1 MVRLTP
7 RETQL
12 TDDVLA
18 CLADAIRRT
27 EGVELAYANKTKIQK
42 LLYLASSEFDLP
54 ITYSWY
60 LAGSVVPD
68 SSISPSTVASFMPD
82 QQQPDEPST
91 SDSSPADRSDKDTDS
106 FETSDPSEYIDQ
118 PSVVDQSDSQPLDP
132 VLFPDIP
139 ADPPDRDQPG
149 NLTEYVSDRRE
160 IVAFFERVLPDVWHQ
175 QTMRF
180 LQNFYDEHAPEPYQ
194 SLYLTSAHIRTH
206 LLDAEDAVA
215 AALDDEKPS
224 RSLAEISQALGL
236 DISDFHCYIK
246 RDPDLAETFDTVVDG
261 TTLIEDAFLCLEQLD
276 PDSLTA
282 AHRDALAA
290 LQEFFYY
297 TVWRHP
303 CLIISRETASGPQA
317 SALREERGAML
328 SQFDELAAQ
337 SHAELRETLA
347 GAGLLPNPRDV
358 SIPDDELTDSLAT
371 LTRGYTDQ

>member
-18 CLADAIRRT
+18 CLADTIRRT
-27 EGVELAYANKTKIQK
+27 EGVELAYANKIKIQK
-42 LLYLASSEFDLP
+42 LLYLARDEFGLP

-68 SSISPSTVASFMPD
+68 GNISPSTVASFMPD
-82 QQQPDEPST
+82 QQQPDEPSIP
-91 SDSSPADRSDKDTDS
+91 DSSPTVRSDVGSDFS
-106 FETSDPSEYIDQ
+106 ETTEDRGRSHRPTEADE
-118 PSVVDQSDSQPLDP
+118 SDSQPLDP

-139 ADPPDRDQPG
+139 TDCSDRDRPG
-149 NLTEYVSDRRE
+149 DLTEYVSDRRDV
-160 IVAFFERVLPDVWHQ
+160 VAFFERVLPDVWHQ

-180 LQNFYDEHAPEPYQ
+180 LQNFYDEHAPEPYR

-215 AALDDEKPS
+215 AALDGEEPS

-261 TTLIEDAFLCLEQLD
+261 TALIEDAFLCLEQLD

-282 AHRDALAA
+282 AHRDALTA

-317 SALREERGAML
+317 RELREEREAML

-347 GAGLLPNPRDV
+347 RAGLLPDPHDV
-358 SIPDDELTDSLAT
+358 SLPDDELTDSLAA
-371 LTRGYTDQ
+371 LTRGYLDQ